1 MEDNMWRYN
10 SYQYK
15 IQWLFGVRG
24 NFIESSAVQK
34 KNLKRF
40 LFAIGA
46 RALDGIIFR
55 DKDYAVIETYDGYTM
70 YDNPEADKNA
80 WKVILK
86 KLRENDKIT
95 AVELLRT

>member
-1 MEDNMWRYN
+1 MWRYAG
-10 SYQYK
+10 YQYK

-24 NFIESSAVQK
+24 NFIESSAVQR
-34 KNLKRF
+34 KNLKRV

-70 YDNPEADKNA
+70 FNSPESDKVA

>member
-1 MEDNMWRYN
+1 MWRYHR
-10 SYQYK
+10 YQYK

-24 NFIESSAVQK
+24 TFVESSAVQK
-34 KNLKRF
+34 KNLKRV

-46 RALDGIIFR
+46 RHLDRILFR
-55 DKDYAVIETYDGYTM
+55 DTDHGIIETYDGYTM
-70 YDNPEADKNA
+70 YANPEADKNA

-86 KLRENDKIT
+86 RLRENDKIT

>member
-1 MEDNMWRYN
+1 MWRYHG
-10 SYQYK
+10 YQYK

-24 NFIESSAVQK
+24 NFIESSAVQRK
-34 KNLKRF
+34 HLKRV

-46 RALDGIIFR
+46 RALDGITFR
-55 DKDYAVIETYDGYTM
+55 DKDYAVIDSYDGYTM
-70 YDNPEADKNA
+70 HDSPESDKNA

>member
-1 MEDNMWRYN
+1 MWRYAG
-10 SYQYK
+10 YQYK

-34 KNLKRF
+34 KNLKRV

-55 DKDYAVIETYDGYTM
+55 DKDYVILDTYDGYIM
-70 YDNPEADKNA
+70 KDSPESEKDA
-80 WKVILK
+80 WKLILK